1 MTYILLNFEA
11 QIVLAI
17 GCFTLAGYGWKF
29 TEAYSKAF
37 PTYCFTIATK
47 FFAFYFVVAAVD
59 LVAKHQNDPSNNGG
73 IATMLASM
81 VVAAVVPFG
90 AGAIVL
96 LFGTS
101 NAPMVAIISSI
112 LVASVPQM
120 AASMT
125 KGGSALSAM
134 GGLSSAVGHFKK

>member
-1 MTYILLNFEA
+1 MPCSRR
-11 QIVLAI
+11 V
-17 GCFTLAGYGWKF
+17 
-29 TEAYSKAF
+29 
-37 PTYCFTIATK
+37 YCFTIATK